1 MMKKEIIVYISPSC
15 MYCYG
20 LKTFFKKQ
28 GIEFASKNIKD
39 EKYAKELEQYDPQ
52 KAVPYIVIKSKNT
65 EETIKGLNI
74 KKIREILQI

>member
-20 LKTFFKKQ
+20 LKMFFQ
-28 GIEFASKNIKD
+28 EHDIEFTSKNIKD

-52 KAVPYIVIKSKNT
+52 KAIPYIVIKSNNT
-65 EETIKGLNI
+65 EETIKGFNI
-74 KKIREILQI
+74 KKTREILQL

>member
-1 MMKKEIIVYISPSC
+1 MMEKEIIVYISPSF

-20 LKTFFKKQ
+20 LKTFFQKHD
-28 GIEFASKNIKD
+28 IEFTSKNIKD
-39 EKYAKELEQYDPQ
+39 EKYAKELEQYYPQ
-52 KAVPYIVIKSKNT
+52 KAIPYIVIKSNNT